1 MPSDRT
7 RTLILDAAERLY
19 AERGFA
25 DVTLRDIVA
34 AAGVNLAAVNYHFG
48 SKDELIAEL
57 FATRGIATNRERLA
71 ELKAAETAGGGRAD
85 VRAILRALVGPTLRG
100 CLGPEDERSTAARF
114 MIRASIETVPPIR
127 RIKNREVD
135 HLRKFAAAMRRSLP
149 DCDEADLYWGLHFAL
164 AMAHQ
169 TTRDAERLTKLS
181 EGQCDVNDVEAVIDR
196 IVEAAAMTLA
206 ARPGANRTP
215 ARNPETAALKR
226 AAVRLKS

>member
-1 MPSDRT
+1 
-7 RTLILDAAERLY
+7 
-19 AERGFA
+19 
-25 DVTLRDIVA
+25 
-34 AAGVNLAAVNYHFG
+34 
-48 SKDELIAEL
+48 
-57 FATRGIATNRERLA
+57 
-71 ELKAAETAGGGRAD
+71 
-85 VRAILRALVGPTLRG
+85 
-100 CLGPEDERSTAARF
+100 
-114 MIRASIETVPPIR
+114 MIRASIESVPPIR